1 MSILQLNQLALELVA
16 RDFSDG
22 HAPTNGGPTKTS
34 RALAIIHLAARD
46 AYAATTKTYPPKL
59 TSMPP
64 TPAGVSDADAL
75 AAALAAGLHA
85 ATRLYPDDAALIAKE
100 SATLLA
106 SGSAASLQFGRQ
118 VADAWL
124 ASRASDKSDL
134 PQEDALYSAEAGR
147 HRPDPQNSAQKTL
160 GRHWGEVTPF
170 VLTDVATQAFL
181 RAPHALGSTQYQ
193 CEYNEVYNCG
203 RANIT
208 TGDATFRSKAITG
221 VFWGYDGANKIGT
234 PPRLY
239 NQVVTATTEFRD
251 LSVADKINVL
261 AAINAAMA
269 DAGIAAWYWKY
280 EYDRWRPVVG
290 LREGASGWG
299 PSGVGDGATAPSD
312 ADPFWLPLGAPK
324 SNPHFTPANGKTAP
338 PSDAN
343 FTPNFPAYP
352 SGHSTFGSACFETFA
367 ALVNRKT
374 DQIKFNFVS
383 DEFNGITTDNR
394 GVVRPRFEYRG
405 LTLAQAI
412 HDNSVSRI
420 YLGVHWRDDA
430 DGGKTVGDQVAAH
443 CITAFKTTAMPA
455 PAPASAPA
463 SKASPPKKEIES
475 ARNDAAASSECA

>member
-1 MSILQLNQLALELVA
+1 MRFILNAAKEHIMLSISQLNKLALQLVA

-46 AYAATTKTYPPKL
+46 TYAAATQSYPPKL
-59 TSMPP
+59 ASMPP
-64 TPAGVSDADAL
+64 TPAGLSAADAL

-85 ATRLYPDDAALIAKE
+85 ATRLYPDDTAFIAKE
-100 SATLLA
+100 STTLLA
-106 SGSAASLQFGRQ
+106 SGGAAALQFGRQ

-124 ASRASDKSDL
+124 ASRTGDKSDL
-134 PQEDALYSAEAGR
+134 PQEDALYCAEAGR
-147 HRPDPQNSAQKTL
+147 HRPDPQNPAQKTL
-160 GRHWGEVTPF
+160 GRRWGEVTPF
-170 VLTDVATQAFL
+170 VLANVPTQAFL
-181 RAPHALGSTQYQ
+181 RPPYPLGSQKYVK
-193 CEYNEVYNCG
+193 EYKEVYECG

-208 TGDATFRSKAITG
+208 TGDGTFRAKAITG
-221 VFWGYDGANKIGT
+221 VFWGYDGANRIGT

-239 NQVVTATTEFRD
+239 NQVVTATTEFCD
-251 LSVADKINVL
+251 LQEADKINVL

-269 DAGIAAWYWKY
+269 DAGIAAWFWKY

-290 LREGASGWG
+290 IREGASGWG
-299 PSGVGDGATAPSD
+299 PRGAGDGATAPSD

-324 SNPHFTPANGKTAP
+324 SNPHFTPATGTTAP

-383 DEFNGITTDNR
+383 DEFNGVTTDNR
-394 GVVRPRFEYRG
+394 GVVRPRFECRG
-405 LTLAQAI
+405 LTLAKAI
-412 HDNSVSRI
+412 QDNSESRI
-420 YLGVHWRDDA
+420 FLGVHWRDDA
-430 DGGKTVGDQVAAH
+430 DGGKTVGDQVAAM
-443 CITAFKTTAMPA
+443 CIKAFKTSGP
-455 PAPASAPA
+455 
-463 SKASPPKKEIES
+463 KASVATPKATSPKS
-475 ARNDAAASSECA
+475 K

>member
-1 MSILQLNQLALELVA
+1 MPILQLNQLALQLVA

-46 AYAATTKTYPPKL
+46 AYAAVAVAAKTKEAYPPKL
-59 TSMPP
+59 ASMPP
-64 TPAGVSDADAL
+64 TPAGLSPSDAL

-106 SGSAASLQFGRQ
+106 TGSAAALQFGRK

-124 ASRASDKSDL
+124 SSRAADKSDL
-134 PQEDALYSAEAGR
+134 PQEDALYSAKAGR
-147 HRPDPQNSAQKTL
+147 HRPDPQNPAQKTL
-160 GRHWGEVTPF
+160 GRRWGEVTPF
-170 VLTDVATQAFL
+170 VLTNVASQAFL
-181 RAPHALGSTQYQ
+181 RPPHPLGDAKYVE
-193 CEYNEVYNCG
+193 EYKEVYDCG

-208 TGDATFRSKAITG
+208 TGDATFRAKAITG

-239 NQVVTATTEFRD
+239 NQVVTKTTEFCN
-251 LSVADKINVL
+251 LSEAEMINVL

-290 LREGASGWG
+290 IREGASGWG
-299 PSGVGDGATAPSD
+299 PSGAGDGAKPPSD

-324 SNPHFTPANGKTAP
+324 SNPHFTPSTGTTAP

-367 ALVNRKT
+367 ALVNRKP

-394 GVVRPRFEYRG
+394 GVVRPRFECRG
-405 LTLAQAI
+405 LTLAKAI
-412 HDNSVSRI
+412 QDNSESRI
-420 YLGVHWRDDA
+420 FLGVHWRDDA

-455 PAPASAPA
+455 PASAPA
-463 SKASPPKKEIES
+463 SKASPPKRK
-475 ARNDAAASSECA
+475 